1 MSLQSKILV
10 PIISLFSVIMGI
22 SVGITYHFSVRSLN
36 DHTVGQ
42 LEKLAKSRAE
52 MIDWWIRGL
61 KEQMAVSGAREEYVA
76 VLKSGSEEAKTRANE
91 ALTNQVK
98 VAGFLFMSIADST
111 GLVRA
116 SSVPGAAGKIKLAD
130 REHFQRA
137 MKGDVY
143 ASDVMISKTLGKPS
157 FNVDA
162 PIRDGEKIIGVVF
175 CVIDLEKFNKEFVDP
190 VTIMESGNVAISDS
204 KGIVFAHKDRSL
216 VMEMNLNKLDFG
228 REMLKLKHGTISY
241 KFENQQRTA
250 FVETCT
256 NMDWMVMVT
265 VPQAEILADANRIA
279 RINVIIVLAG
289 FLVTV
294 LILYLVVRSVVRPLA
309 QAAAGIDAGADQV
322 ASAAVEVSSSSQ
334 QSAEGAS
341 EQAASIEQTSAAL
354 EEMSS
359 MTRQNAHNSRQAND
373 LMKEARQMVHQA
385 NESMMQLTASMAQI
399 SNAGEETS
407 KIVKTID
414 EIAFQTNLLALNA
427 AVEAARAGEAGAGFA
442 VVAEEVRNLALRAAE
457 AARNTSGLIECTIQN
472 VKEGSEKVE
481 RTNADFSNV
490 EIITDKVAGL
500 ISEISAASGEQA
512 QGIEQINKSV
522 SHMDRIVQTNSTNS
536 EETAAASEEL
546 RAQARVMKDF
556 AAGLITI
563 IAGKGK

>member
-1 MSLQSKILV
+1 
-10 PIISLFSVIMGI
+10 
-22 SVGITYHFSVRSLN
+22 
-36 DHTVGQ
+36 
-42 LEKLAKSRAE
+42 
-52 MIDWWIRGL
+52 MIDWWIKGL
-61 KEQMAVSGAREEYVA
+61 KEQLAVSGAGEEYVA
-76 VLKSGSEEAKTRANE
+76 VLKLGTKEAVARANA

-98 VAGFLFMSIADST
+98 VAGFMFMSIADST

-116 SSVPGAAGKIKLAD
+116 SSIPDAVDKIKVAD

-137 MKGDVY
+137 MKGEVY
-143 ASDVMISKTLGKPS
+143 ASDVMISKTVGKPS

-190 VTIMESGNVAISDS
+190 VTIMETGSIAIADS

-216 VMEMNLNKLDFG
+216 VMQMDLNKLDFG
-228 REMLKLKHGTISY
+228 REMLKLKRGTLSFQSDN
-241 KFENQQRTA
+241 KRGTA

-279 RINVIIVLAG
+279 WINVTMVLVG
-289 FLVTV
+289 FLATV
-294 LILYLVVRSVVRPLA
+294 LVLYLVVRSVVRPLVR
-309 QAAAGIDAGADQV
+309 AAEGIDAGADHV

-334 QSAEGAS
+334 QLAEGAS
-341 EQAASIEQTSAAL
+341 DQAASIEQTSAAL

-359 MTRQNAHNSRQAND
+359 MTQRNALHSGQANE
-373 LMKEARQMVHQA
+373 LMKQTRQVVLKA
-385 NESMMQLTASMAQI
+385 NESMVRLTASMAQI
-399 SNAGEETS
+399 SSAGEETS

-442 VVAEEVRNLALRAAE
+442 VVAEEVRNLAMRAAE
-457 AARNTSGLIECTIQN
+457 AARNTSGLIECTVQN
-472 VKEGSEKVE
+472 VKEGTEMVE

-490 EIITDKVAGL
+490 EVMTDKVAGL

-512 QGIEQINKSV
+512 HGIEQINKSV
-522 SHMDRIVQTNSTNS
+522 NHMDKVVQINSSSS

-546 RAQARVMKDF
+546 TAQARVMKDF

-563 IAGKGK
+563 ITGNGK